1 MRKLLLIALALSMGL
16 GSFAQVAQ
24 LKQQSLFNTVEKSKT
39 VKVDP
44 QPFIKGEDPFVTNER
59 AADIV
64 VGTTW
69 YDLQSNNSMAQRIW
83 AFDDGSIGATWTRG
97 TQDGSSNGYPER
109 GTGYNY
115 NDGSS
120 WGPDPSARVE
130 DTRCGWPSYA
140 AYGENGEIVCA
151 HTGGNPGLIF
161 SWRENKGTG
170 DWNHFNLAAPIA
182 QPLLWPRMITS
193 GENHQIIQVIALV
206 GAPSKNGTP
215 VYEGLN
221 TALVY
226 SRSDDGGQTW
236 DPENVILDGM
246 TSDETSGFSADEYG
260 WAIPRGDT
268 IAFVVFG
275 GIKDGFVMK
284 SYDNGDNWE
293 KVTFYNS
300 PMPFF
305 TGNEGT
311 LPKCGG
317 GDGFNAIAI
326 DDEGMVHVAF
336 GRQIH
341 LDDTPGDNQWS
352 YYPYSDGLVYWNETM
367 APLDTT
373 QITNEIMFSD
383 IESTPLYQQGQLA
396 AWTQPHGD
404 DTIVGVAY
412 YGASL
417 VSMPQIAVTRDAAG
431 TKIVTFFYS
440 GLAVGFANEQM
451 QQNYRHI
458 WTRKTELDGNG
469 AYNDFEDLTGD
480 ITHVFSECVYPSMM
494 AKNDV
499 FHILYETDSKPGNS
513 LQPDPPNH
521 DPQNNNMVY
530 LPYSPFP
537 VGVNNPNSVSF
548 EVMQNMPNPANNETM
563 IAVKTTNAAT
573 INLTISNMLGQ
584 QVYSTQDVANA
595 SGVYTFRVNVSDF
608 NTGVYFYTVT
618 VGDKSVS
625 KKMIV
630 E

>member
-1 MRKLLLIALALSMGL
+1 MKKLLLIAFALGMGFS
-16 GSFAQVAQ
+16 SFAQVAQ
-24 LKQQSLFNTVEKSKT
+24 LRQQSLFNTVEKSKT
-39 VKVDP
+39 IKVNP

-69 YDLQSNNSMAQRIW
+69 YDLQSNSTMAQRIW

-97 TQDGSSNGYPER
+97 TEDGSPSGYPER

-115 NDGSS
+115 NDGNG

-170 DWNHFNLAAPIA
+170 DWNYFNLAAPVA

-193 GENHQIIQVIALV
+193 GPNHQTIQVIACV
-206 GAPSKNGTP
+206 GSNFE
-215 VYEGLN
+215 YEGLN
-221 TALVY
+221 MALVY

-246 TSDETSGFSADEYG
+246 TSDETSGIGGDDYA

-275 GIKDGFVMK
+275 GVKDGYVMK
-284 SYDNGDNWE
+284 SYDNGDTWE
-293 KVTFYNS
+293 KVTFYQS
-300 PMPFF
+300 IRPLF
-305 TGNEGT
+305 TGNEGD
-311 LPKCGG
+311 LPQCGG
-317 GDGFNAIAI
+317 GDGYNAVAI
-326 DDEGMVHVAF
+326 DDEGLVHVAF

-341 LDDTPGDNQWS
+341 MDDDPADGWS

-373 QITNEIMFSD
+373 ALTNEIIPND
-383 IESTPLYQQGQLA
+383 WSTHPLYLNGQLA

-404 DTIVGVAY
+404 DTIVGVAPY
-412 YGASL
+412 YASL
-417 VSMPQIAVTRDAAG
+417 VSMPQLAVTRDAAG

-440 GLAVGFANEQM
+440 GLAVGFANETM

-494 AKNDV
+494 AKNGT
-499 FHILYETDSKPGNS
+499 FHVLYESDSKPGNS
-513 LQPDPPNH
+513 LQPNDTPNH

-530 LPYSPFP
+530 LPVSPFP

-548 EVMQNMPNPANNETM
+548 EVMQNMPNPAHGETM
-563 IAVKTTNAAT
+563 IAVKTGNAAT